1 MSRLR
6 KRLIIPEDTNIRA
19 TLTDPKI
26 VHGQYGR
33 QVEVIVNTTS
43 GGDENEYKGTTFK
56 TWFSFGQDKESKEE
70 FVSYGG
76 PLYQLLSMVRP
87 NLDEVL
93 EDEDLSNRDYEKF
106 LKNAVKDLDDKEIV
120 ARVGVKVNQKD
131 ESKKSNFLQ
140 PGTFGPYED
149 PDEGFE
155 DLPMDDKKGK
165 KVEKAPF

>member
-1 MSRLR
+1 M
-6 KRLIIPEDTNIRA
+6 IIPKDTNIRA
-19 TLTDPKI
+19 RITDPKI

-33 QVEVIVNTTS
+33 QVEVIVNTLS

-56 TWFSFGQDKESKEE
+56 TWFSFGQDKETKEE
-70 FVSYGG
+70 YIAYGG
-76 PLYQLLSMVRP
+76 PFYQLLSMVRP

-106 LKNAVKDLDDKEIV
+106 LKNAVKDLDDTEIV
-120 ARVGVKVNQKD
+120 GRVGDKVKDDPTKN
-131 ESKKSNFLQ
+131 SNFLQ
-140 PGTFGPYED
+140 PGTFGPYQD

-155 DLPMDDKKGK
+155 DLDMGDKKGK